1 MARKN
6 HQFKTARPAAQVA
19 AMNLQS
25 VMNHISSVRLP
36 PRLKKPAPPRRRIA
50 IVMVGA
56 SPETV
61 KIRHV
66 FQNLGSPLTEIRP
79 TQSPRP

>member
-6 HQFKTARPAAQVA
+6 HKIISLRPAAQIA

-25 VMNHISSVRLP
+25 IMSHISMLRLP
-36 PRLKKPAPPRRRIA
+36 PRLKKPAPQLRQIPV
-50 IVMVGA
+50 VMFGG
-56 SPETV
+56 SPEPV

-66 FQNLGSPLTEIRP
+66 HPNVGSAINEIQP
-79 TQSPRP
+79 TQSPLP